1 MAFKQL
7 CVSVKQQDG
16 AQLTS
21 KVQGFWFGQ
30 TFRGTSVWK
39 RDVSNKI
46 QDVLS
51 LGAVQE
57 FHTSVV
63 SSLGAT
69 IEYLASC

>member
-1 MAFKQL
+1 MCECEAAGWSTINIKSTRIL
-7 CVSVKQQDG
+7 
-16 AQLTS
+16 
-21 KVQGFWFGQ
+21 
-30 TFRGTSVWK
+30 VWSDLQRDQSGK
-39 RDVSNKI
+39 RDLSNKI